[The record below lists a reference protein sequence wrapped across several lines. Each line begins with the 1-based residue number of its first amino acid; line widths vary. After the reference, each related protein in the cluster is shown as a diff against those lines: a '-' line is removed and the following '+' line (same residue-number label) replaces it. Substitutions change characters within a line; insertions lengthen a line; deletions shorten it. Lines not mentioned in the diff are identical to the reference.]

1 MLQEAHASDFLEED
15 GRTERPM
22 RRRDRE
28 LSFTDTLRVIRNAD
42 YAVLATV
49 DEAGYPYGVPVSP
62 VLEGEKHLYFH
73 STRALSRKADNMLGN
88 PKVSLCFVASQKT
101 LPLEFTVDYASAV
114 VAGRACL
121 VMDDEERRH
130 AALLICARHALEAGK
145 EKAEAYYAE
154 GGRAIT
160 IWRVAIES
168 ATGKSRGW
176 DRISAGL
183 AR

>member
-1 MLQEAHASDFLEED
+1 
-15 GRTERPM
+15 
-22 RRRDRE
+22 
-28 LSFTDTLRVIRNAD
+28 
-42 YAVLATV
+42 
-49 DEAGYPYGVPVSP
+49 
-62 VLEGEKHLYFH
+62 
-73 STRALSRKADNMLGN
+73 MLGN

>member
-42 YAVLATV
+42 YAVLSTV

-130 AALLICARHALEAGK
+130 ALEAGK